1 MNSAPSSGRRLRVSP
16 SLSLPS
22 LGFLA
27 TVLETWSFVL
37 SLEGT
42 RMTEGGLLEAESM
55 EPSRR
60 EVAAAGEEAAVQA
73 FGSPGREAPW
83 GRR

>member
-1 MNSAPSSGRRLRVSP
+1 
-16 SLSLPS
+16 
-22 LGFLA
+22 
-27 TVLETWSFVL
+27 
-37 SLEGT
+37 
-42 RMTEGGLLEAESM
+42 MTAGGLLEAESM